1 MEVGVGGRPLPPPSS
16 SFPPVS
22 GQTRKIYFLESERR
36 EPEANRGII
45 LLHTSIKKDWL
56 TIALN
61 IAICLWGRCEIAER
75 KPAPTGPSF
84 HHVLRLPSNLRF
96 FPSRRLPTR
105 SLSLSIALSP
115 GPCPPPDCPLFINAI
130 KETECRAS
138 TVGFLPCRC
147 REPAVRSGRIY
158 AGKRIH
164 HSRRQL
170 ARRGLSI
177 PNSHRENRTFRPF
190 STVFNPP
197 TIPMNNLYPSMLF
210 HITSIHDFYA
220 KIFTCIYF
228 CISSRYKNLYLA
240 YFISR
245 RNDTNAKIASW

>member
-1 MEVGVGGRPLPPPSS
+1 MGEMRDSGKETGPHRSFVPPRPSS
-16 SFPPVS
+16 SLQPP
-22 GQTRKIYFLESERR
+22 
-36 EPEANRGII
+36 
-45 LLHTSIKKDWL
+45 LLPFSPPPHSL
-56 TIALN
+56 
-61 IAICLWGRCEIAER
+61 
-75 KPAPTGPSF
+75 
-84 HHVLRLPSNLRF
+84 
-96 FPSRRLPTR
+96 

-220 KIFTCIYF
+220 KIFICIYF

-245 RNDTNAKIASW
+245 RNDTNAKIAS